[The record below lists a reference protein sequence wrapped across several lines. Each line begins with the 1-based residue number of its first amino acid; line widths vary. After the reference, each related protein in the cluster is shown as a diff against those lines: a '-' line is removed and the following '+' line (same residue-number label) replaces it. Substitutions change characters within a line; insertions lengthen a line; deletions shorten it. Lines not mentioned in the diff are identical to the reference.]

1 MTGFHTA
8 DGGWYAREHVAD
20 GVTLIWERHIKPDY
34 RCNIWHVRGR
44 DRDLLVDTGF
54 GLESLRAFVEA
65 DTERPLVALAS
76 HAHCDHIGGHH
87 EFDERWIHGAEVE
100 IMRAPTRDN
109 TVAAPYVCDEM
120 FENAPPPGF
129 DSAAWNVTPCEPT
142 RVLVEGDL
150 VDLGD
155 RAFQVLHAP
164 GHSPGSIALFEP
176 ATGILFSG
184 DVVHDGPNGFGRMLW
199 YHSDEVAYLESIE
212 RLRAVPAE
220 TVHAGHFHSFGA
232 DRYRTVLDDYLARRR
247 GPGCP
252 ADPALHDA

>member
-1 MTGFHTA
+1 MAGFRTS
-8 DGGWYAREHVAD
+8 DGGWYGRERMAD

-54 GLESLRAFVEA
+54 GLEPLRAFVEA
-65 DTERPLVALAS
+65 DSGRPLVALAS
-76 HAHCDHIGGHH
+76 HSHCDHIGGHH
-87 EFDERWIHGAEVE
+87 EFDERWVHGDEAA

-109 TVAAPYVCDEM
+109 TVAAPYVCDDM
-120 FENAPPPGF
+120 FVGAAPPGF
-129 DSAAWNVTPCEPT
+129 DSAAWNVTATEPT
-142 RVLVEGDL
+142 RLLAEGDV

-155 RAFQVLHAP
+155 RAFEVLHAP

-199 YHSDEVAYLESIE
+199 YHSDEDAYLESVE
-212 RLRAVPAE
+212 RLCEVPAQ

-232 DRYRTVLDDYLARRR
+232 DRYRTVLDDYIARRR

-252 ADPALHDA
+252 ADPALRGS